1 LQAPHVGL
9 VTLPDLT
16 IRKYMSYASEF
27 STQIYA
33 YVDPSNG
40 EVVSLFVSTPI
51 GLTVRKDA
59 DWVLPGTQSDV
70 NKLTQGYDCYKL
82 NWDKNLENVPT
93 DVPDDYDDEHE
104 AIYEYDNGD
113 LNLSNIEQYFDLAYT
128 ADEGISREE

>member
-1 LQAPHVGL
+1 
-9 VTLPDLT
+9 
-16 IRKYMSYASEF
+16 MSYASEF

-33 YVDPSNG
+33 YVDPENG
-40 EVVSLFVSTPI
+40 KVVSLFVSTPI
-51 GLTVRKDA
+51 GLTIRKDG
-59 DWVLPGTQSDV
+59 DWELPGTQADV
-70 NKLTQGYDCYKL
+70 NKVTQGYDCYKL
-82 NWDKNLENVPT
+82 NWDKNLENIPK